1 MPFTMGLDIGTSAI
15 KAVLFDTE
23 SGRITSSAKQATP
36 LLHPRS
42 EWSEHDPQ
50 ALWLAAASAIR
61 EAASGRKV
69 EAIAI
74 SGFAEAGLP
83 LDRSMQPIYPIIA
96 WFDERSKPQIEYV
109 LERKTEA
116 ELFAATG
123 QIIGF
128 SFGLLKTLWL
138 RESMPDVFKR
148 MAMWL
153 SVPDFMHYKLC
164 GQIATDH
171 TLASRTLMFD
181 QSTKQ
186 WSPPMLEIAGIS
198 VAMLPKIQPSGT
210 AIGHLSRASAELT
223 GLQEETLCVLG
234 GHDHLCGAFACGGA
248 SSGALVDSMGSSQA
262 VIAITGQFD
271 PVAELLEN
279 GYVHYAHI
287 VPGTYLIKGGLKAAG
302 KALGWFG
309 DVFNITAESAD
320 LSLLAAYDRKLPYW
334 LPYFQGSG
342 TPNRQPDAHAMLHGL
357 HTGHSSGQILLALL
371 EGFAFWLQKNIDSIS
386 RITNDDPHQIIA
398 IGGANQN
405 KVLQQLKA
413 AISGKVLTV
422 PSTPEASAV
431 GAALLAALG
440 CGIANSYTEAA
451 NLNQYPSD
459 QVHPDPGLKDI
470 ITDRYNNGY
479 LPLSRA
485 FPFFENK

>member
-1 MPFTMGLDIGTSAI
+1 MAHTMGLDIGTSAI

-23 SGRITSSAKQATP
+23 SGKITSSAKQTTP
-36 LLHPRS
+36 LIHPRS
-42 EWSEHDPQ
+42 AWSEHDPQ
-50 ALWLAAASAIR
+50 ALWLAAANAIR
-61 EAASGRKV
+61 EAAAGHKV

-83 LDRSMQPIYPIIA
+83 LDHKKQPIYPIIA
-96 WFDERSKPQIEYV
+96 WFDERSKSQIAYV
-109 LERKTEA
+109 LERITE
-116 ELFAATG
+116 EEIFAATG
-123 QIIGF
+123 QKIGF
-128 SFGLLKTLWL
+128 SFGLLKILWL
-138 RESMPDVFKR
+138 RENLPDVFSR
-148 MAMWL
+148 MQTWL
-153 SVPDFMHYKLC
+153 SVPDFIHYKLC
-164 GQIATDH
+164 GQFATDH

-181 QSTKQ
+181 QSKNQ

-198 VAMLPKIQPSGT
+198 AAMLPNIQFSGT
-210 AIGHLSRASAELT
+210 AIGHLSRAAAELT

-234 GHDHLCGAFACGGA
+234 GHDHLCGAFACGGT

-271 PVAELLEN
+271 PVAGLLEN

-309 DVFNITAESAD
+309 DVFNITAESAE
-320 LSLLAAYDRKLPYW
+320 LSLLAAYDHDLPYW

-342 TPNRQPDAHAMLHGL
+342 TPNRQPEAHATLYGL
-357 HTGHSSGQILLALL
+357 HAGHSSGQILLALL

-386 RITNDDPHQIIA
+386 RITNEDPQQIIA
-398 IGGANQN
+398 IGGVNQN

-413 AISGKVLTV
+413 SIHGKVLTV

-440 CGIANSYTEAA
+440 SGITDSYTEAA
-451 NLNQYPSD
+451 DLNRYAPD
-459 QVHPDPGLKDI
+459 QVYPDPNLKDI

-485 FPFFENK
+485 FPFLEK